1 MGSRVYR
8 ERISTD
14 NLKIAGSCSRRPRVF
29 QTMSTASY
37 QGLAGHPPTMNWF
50 LINKVLPRGGLEEG
64 RQRVGDDQ
72 RLESV
77 FFLVTFFLQKNDSPG
92 KVLER
97 RRLEEARQHSR
108 TRWAGGLKR
117 QRQGGAASGAAFH
130 KIYWN

>member
-50 LINKVLPRGGLEEG
+50 LINKVLPRRELGKGI
-64 RQRVGDDQ
+64 QRVGDDQ

-77 FFLVTFFLQKNDSPG
+77 FFLVTFFLEKNDLPG
-92 KVLER
+92 KVLEH

-108 TRWAGGLKR
+108 PRCTGGSKR
-117 QRQGGAASGAAFH
+117 RRQGGTASGATFH
-130 KIYWN
+130 KIHWN